1 MGNEEEG
8 TRKKNLSFTWFIW
21 MLCCVVMWCDGNERV
36 WWDEVWYEARMGCLW
51 YSYAASCTKELSEPF
66 FFEAIAMKQLSLSL
80 DIITSSGFKFYFL
93 FIRFF
98 SNFFINYFSQFIINV
113 TNYSII
119 CISLVRIIENNYY
132 FLIIH

>member
-1 MGNEEEG
+1 MEKGSEEEEEPELHLV
-8 TRKKNLSFTWFIW
+8 RMYVVLWWRW
-21 MLCCVVMWCDGNERV
+21 MGVMKWGMRHE
-36 WWDEVWYEARMGCLW
+36 WLCLW
-51 YSYAASCTKELSEPF
+51 YSYAACCTKELSEPF